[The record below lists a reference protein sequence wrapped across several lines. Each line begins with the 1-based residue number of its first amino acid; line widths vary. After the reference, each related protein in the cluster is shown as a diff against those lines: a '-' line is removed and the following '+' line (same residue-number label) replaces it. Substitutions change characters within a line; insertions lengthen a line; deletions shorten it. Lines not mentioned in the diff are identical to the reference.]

1 MIIRFIFDE
10 TDKFAVL
17 CKKRIMKYG
26 KWFQWALV
34 ASLAVLFMGCKKEQI
49 SDTEEDAP
57 EPPAFVSLSDV
68 ARLLS
73 SVSLEAEHLEEVHSA
88 AVVSAGNGYDE
99 EYRMKD
105 LFEAPGTGVG
115 ASPTKAD
122 TYRHPLRDALR
133 EALLATKAGSDA
145 SAWLDSL
152 ALSDVQIYWP
162 GSADWDGRSLPV
174 ITYDPGEGAVYNEGY
189 EVLPD
194 GSVKKVMV
202 DEQMTLERPVWV
214 VNRNSDAEYKSLEM
228 RRREDPSWGQGGGD
242 ILVKAGKEEELKTLV
257 LRSFK
262 ANRQYDSW
270 FAGAS
275 EFFVKVASAQN
286 FVAST
291 EAELLLYDPLI
302 TDFMIVVRR
311 KQVGQVIPFNA
322 VLVSE
327 WDTRLSNYAFM
338 MIEDDGG
345 TRKTWKCSATVK
357 YDSKSYGIDLELP
370 LYSRDDIVWRGSLT
384 RRFIEKYS
392 GQVQSFGD
400 VDLVLELI

>member
-1 MIIRFIFDE
+1 
-10 TDKFAVL
+10 
-17 CKKRIMKYG
+17 MKYG
-26 KWFQWALV
+26 NMFHWALV
-34 ASLAVLFMGCKKEQI
+34 ASLAVLIMGCNKEQI
-49 SDTEEDAP
+49 SNEVDDAP

-73 SVSLEAEHLEEVHSA
+73 SVSLEAGHLEEVHSA

-162 GSADWDGRSLPV
+162 GSVDWDGRSLPV

-189 EVLPD
+189 EMLPD

-202 DEQMTLERPVWV
+202 DEQMSLERPVWV

-228 RRREDPSWGQGGGD
+228 RRREDPSWGHGGGD

-327 WDTRLSNYAFM
+327 WDSRLSNYAFM

-345 TRKTWKCSATVK
+345 TRKSWKCSATVK